1 MGALNQILY
10 SREQGSPWKRRWKN
24 FKSQRGWTIPEQDP
38 LNQLRKS
45 HRKCHKLKQWVCTR
59 YVCLYVCLYVFVSV
73 CVYYICMYVC
83 MYMYAYTYIHAIH
96 VLHILRVLHIYVV
109 YLYYKYVYTYNIH
122 THRHTR
128 MCTQTH
134 M

>member
-83 MYMYAYTYIHAIH
+83 MYMYVCMHACN
-96 VLHILRVLHIYVV
+96 VCACLSCSRGGGRGRRGGVGGGSGD
-109 YLYYKYVYTYNIH
+109 
-122 THRHTR
+122 
-128 MCTQTH
+128 MCTY
-134 M
+134 MVCYLDGFG